1 MREKQY
7 IIKYNGKHFSTIY
20 LTAVPGI
27 SVAKGGERD
36 LASAEVQESDT
47 VRYVGPFDLRG
58 GQAVFRFDGG
68 HIYIPLKADHQP
80 HFFYY
85 HLKDHLGNVRVTKIG
100 VGETGYVLQRMN
112 YYPFG
117 GMYEAEDVTNNAMPW
132 KFGGKELDQM
142 HGLNLYDFHARPYDA
157 RLGQFTMI
165 DPCAEK
171 YYHVSPY
178 VYCLDNPLNA
188 IDIHGDSVVV
198 LIAPNGA
205 NGAGHMAILIQNSD
219 LKWEL
224 WSKNG
229 TDDNFGMFGKEGE
242 EKSDKHNNRG
252 TGKDG
257 KGKEYSTIEEFFNDT
272 SDNPLNKDG
281 IPEYTEGYLIPTSKE
296 QDIKA
301 KVGAEYEVSKDYNVL
316 SSNCAQTVQSALKN
330 AGLKAGNGIIPRTAV
345 YPSIVRSNPG
355 GIKLHYYNLSR
366 RTYYRIRNVRRK

>member
-7 IIKYNGKHFSTIY
+7 IIKYNGKHFSTVHT
-20 LTAVPGI
+20 TAVPGI
-27 SVAKGGERD
+27 SVAKGGERE

-68 HIYIPLKADHQP
+68 HIYIPFAQTYQP
-80 HFFYY
+80 RFFYY
-85 HLKDHLGNVRVTKIG
+85 HVKDHLGNVRVTKIG

-132 KFGGKELDQM
+132 KFGGKELDVM

-165 DPCAEK
+165 DPCAED

-205 NGAGHMAILIQNSD
+205 NGAGHMAILIQNPD

-229 TDDNFGMFGKEGE
+229 TADNFGMFGREGE
-242 EKSDKHNNRG
+242 KGSDKHNNRG
-252 TGKDG
+252 TDKNENH
-257 KGKEYSTIEEFFNDT
+257 KEYSTTEEFFNDT

-301 KVGAEYEVSKDYNVL
+301 RVGAEYEISKDYNVL

-355 GIKLHYYNLSR
+355 GIKLHYYNTSK
-366 RTYYRIRNVRRK
+366 RTFYKIRNVQRK

>member
-1 MREKQY
+1 M
-7 IIKYNGKHFSTIY
+7 N
-20 LTAVPGI
+20 LTN
-27 SVAKGGERD
+27 
-36 LASAEVQESDT
+36 
-47 VRYVGPFDLRG
+47 
-58 GQAVFRFDGG
+58 
-68 HIYIPLKADHQP
+68 H
-80 HFFYY
+80 Y
-85 HLKDHLGNVRVTKIG
+85 HLNDHLGNVRVTKIG
-100 VGETGYVLQRMN
+100 VGETGSVLQHMN

-117 GMYEAEDVTNNAMPW
+117 GMMASSTGGAVQPYRYT
-132 KFGGKELDQM
+132 GKELDRFQ
-142 HGLNLYDFHARPYDA
+142 GLDWLDYGARWYDPAILRWNGVD
-157 RLGQFTMI
+157 GM
-165 DPCAEK
+165 AEK
-171 YYHVSPY
+171 YHSVSPY

-205 NGAGHMAILIQNSD
+205 NGAGHMAILIQNPD

>member
-1 MREKQY
+1 M
-7 IIKYNGKHFSTIY
+7 FSTY
-20 LTAVPGI
+20 KFFI
-27 SVAKGGERD
+27 S
-36 LASAEVQESDT
+36 
-47 VRYVGPFDLRG
+47 
-58 GQAVFRFDGG
+58 
-68 HIYIPLKADHQP
+68 ADVSTP
-80 HFFYY
+80 IS
-85 HLKDHLGNVRVTKIG
+85 GNVRVVVNERDSVEQVTH
-100 VGETGYVLQRMN
+100 

-117 GMYEAEDVTNNAMPW
+117 GS
-132 KFGGKELDQM
+132 FGDGVGSSVQDYLYSGKELTRFNA
-142 HGLNLYDFHARPYDA
+142 LNWYNYGARWYDPTTLRWNGVDK
-157 RLGQFTMI
+157 L
-165 DPCAEK
+165 AEK
-171 YYHVSPY
+171 YKPVSPY

-205 NGAGHMAILIQNSD
+205 NGAGHMAILIQNPD

-355 GIKLHYYNLSR
+355 GIKLHYYNTSK
-366 RTYYRIRNVRRK
+366 RTFYKIRNVQRK

>member
-1 MREKQY
+1 M
-7 IIKYNGKHFSTIY
+7 N
-20 LTAVPGI
+20 LTN
-27 SVAKGGERD
+27 
-36 LASAEVQESDT
+36 
-47 VRYVGPFDLRG
+47 
-58 GQAVFRFDGG
+58 
-68 HIYIPLKADHQP
+68 H
-80 HFFYY
+80 Y
-85 HLKDHLGNVRVTKIG
+85 HLKDHLGSNRVTKVG
-100 VGETGYVLQRMN
+100 VGEGGSVLQRMN

-117 GMYEAEDVTNNAMPW
+117 EISEQTDYTSNAMPW
-132 KFGGKELDQM
+132 KFGGKEFDQM
-142 HGLNLYDFHARPYDA
+142 HGLDLYDFHARPYDA

-165 DPCAEK
+165 DPCAED

-205 NGAGHMAILIQNSD
+205 NGAGHMAILIQNPD

-229 TDDNFGMFGKEGE
+229 TADNFGMFGREGE
-242 EKSDKHNNRG
+242 KGSDKHNNRG
-252 TGKDG
+252 TDKNENH
-257 KGKEYSTIEEFFNDT
+257 KEYSTIEEFFNDT

>member
-1 MREKQY
+1 MKLLQD
-7 IIKYNGKHFSTIY
+7 KYSMNDTVH

-27 SVAKGGERD
+27 SVAKGGERE

-47 VRYVGPFDLRG
+47 VHYVGPFDLRG

-68 HIYIPLKADHQP
+68 HIYISLKDDHQP

-85 HLKDHLGNVRVTKIG
+85 HLKDHLGSNRVTKVG
-100 VGETGYVLQRMN
+100 VGEGGSVLQRMN

-117 GMYEAEDVTNNAMPW
+117 GSFADGVGSSVQDYLYS
-132 KFGGKELDQM
+132 GKELTRFNA
-142 HGLNLYDFHARPYDA
+142 LNWYNYGARWYDPTTLRWNGVDK
-157 RLGQFTMI
+157 L
-165 DPCAEK
+165 AEK
-171 YYHVSPY
+171 YKPVSPY

-205 NGAGHMAILIQNSD
+205 NGAGHMAILIQNPD

-355 GIKLHYYNLSR
+355 GIKLHYYNTSK
-366 RTYYRIRNVRRK
+366 RTFYKIRNVQRK